1 MTLHHPHCSQTILR
15 VIKHLL
21 TRTPQSHT
29 RSVSFPASL
38 APFTLLLFFSCHF
51 RSHRLFV
58 VFHATFVNFQLHFEL
73 LWLCVE
79 INVCHTQDKYILDTT
94 RCLFAFVCVLW
105 SILLSFPSMSF
116 PSFSPSFPLSPA
128 PLVSMCLCGSQQTCQ
143 PVSIFRRQGLVLF
156 LLSLLSFPVVFSPLL
171 LCEVRQGH
179 SIPHIRTRKQASTN
193 SFSHTPSQVHP
204 PAVSL
209 SHTLITTHTLDALC
223 QKHTPTQGLVFK
235 CSNEDE
241 WAQNE
246 ECVSN

>member
-1 MTLHHPHCSQTILR
+1 MSFGLFSQVFPPCL
-15 VIKHLL
+15 
-21 TRTPQSHT
+21 S
-29 RSVSFPASL
+29 PASL
-38 APFTLLLFFSCHF
+38 PLFLSPPLLSSLCVCVGLSRPVNLSAFSEDRALCFSC
-51 RSHRLFV
+51 S
-58 VFHATFVNFQLHFEL
+58 
-73 LWLCVE
+73 
-79 INVCHTQDKYILDTT
+79 
-94 RCLFAFVCVLW
+94 
-105 SILLSFPSMSF
+105 LSFPFLSF
-116 PSFSPSFPLSPA
+116 FHPSFS
-128 PLVSMCLCGSQQTCQ
+128 VKCGRDT
-143 PVSIFRRQGLVLF
+143 
-156 LLSLLSFPVVFSPLL
+156 
-171 LCEVRQGH
+171 H